1 MKAKSQSVKAVERTQ
16 EKSLRMTMMTTDD
29 DDDDGQKAM
38 T

>member
-16 EKSLRMTMMTTDD
+16 EKSLRTT
-29 DDDDGQKAM
+29 DDGQKAM